1 MSVLDYSHPLI
12 MGILNLTPDSF
23 SDGDK
28 FPDSNSAVDHAL
40 CMVKEGV
47 DIIDVGGEST
57 RPNSERI
64 SAAEQIK
71 RTAETISVLHRA
83 LPKEILI
90 SIDTTLSEVA
100 EAGLKAGASIINDI
114 SAGRDDPEI
123 MKLAAQNDCPYIIM
137 HMQGNPQTMQDNP
150 NYDDVVGEIKTFL
163 LERAECAQSIGIKKE
178 NIIVD
183 PGIGFG
189 KTEKHNLEI
198 ICNLEQLVSTG
209 FPVLLG
215 TSRKRFMGAICKN
228 TDPEQLIGATCATTV
243 IGVNAGV
250 KLFRVHDVRPNCQ
263 AAEVTWAIKTH
274 RNN

>member
-23 SDGDK
+23 SDADK
-28 FPDSNSAVDHAL
+28 FLDSKAAVDHAL
-40 CMVKEGV
+40 CMVKEGA

-57 RPNSERI
+57 RPNSEKI

-71 RTAETISVLHRA
+71 RTAEIISKLHRE
-83 LPKEILI
+83 LPKEIFI

-100 EAGLKAGASIINDI
+100 EAGLKAGASIINDV

-123 MKLAAQNDCPYIIM
+123 MKLAAQNNCPYIIM

-150 NYDDVVGEIKTFL
+150 NYDDVVKEIKTFL
-163 LERAECAQSIGIKKE
+163 LERAEHAQSIGIKQE

-189 KTEKHNLEI
+189 KTEEHNLEI
-198 ICNLEQLVSTG
+198 MCNLEQLVSTG

-243 IGVNAGV
+243 MGVNAGV

-274 RNN
+274 QNN

>member
-12 MGILNLTPDSF
+12 VGILNLTPDSF
-23 SDGDK
+23 SDADK
-28 FPDSNSAVDHAL
+28 FLDPNAAVDHAL
-40 CMVKEGV
+40 CMVKEGA

-71 RTAETISVLHRA
+71 RTAEIISVLHRV

-150 NYDDVVGEIKTFL
+150 NYDDVVKEIKTFL
-163 LERAECAQSIGIKKE
+163 LERAEHAQSIGIKQE

-189 KTEKHNLEI
+189 KTEQHNLEI
-198 ICNLEQLVSTG
+198 MCNLEQLVSTG

-263 AAEVTWAIKTH
+263 SAEVTWAIKTH
-274 RNN
+274 QNN